1 MPGTGLIKTM
11 KQPLFNLLALSLF
24 FTSIAQS
31 QSATHSDGKDFSAW
45 KLVMADDSVP
55 VDQLV
60 AIQDGTLTLYGKR
73 HPKGIIRTK
82 EVYADYE
89 LSLEWRWPN
98 DPGNGGLMLHC
109 DPEVTTA
116 AWPKCLEVQLMHNKA
131 GNFRKNGETI
141 EVGPERT
148 TKKPFIQRLITD
160 AENPVGE
167 WNALRVI
174 ADGDK
179 VVVYINDQLVNQGE
193 HATTSSGFIALQLEL
208 ADIQFRSIALK
219 HLSH

>member
-1 MPGTGLIKTM
+1 MPATDLIKPM
-11 KQPLFNLLALSLF
+11 KQSFLRLFALSLF

-31 QSATHSDGKDFSAW
+31 QSATHSNGKDFSSW

-60 AIQDGTLTLYGKR
+60 AIQDGILTLYGKG

-82 EVYADYE
+82 EVYANYE

-98 DPGNGGLMLHC
+98 EPGNGGLMLHC

-116 AWPKCLEVQLMHNKA
+116 AWPKCLEVQLMHGKA

-141 EVGPERT
+141 EVEPERT

-160 AENPVGE
+160 AENPIGE
-167 WNALRVI
+167 WNALHVI
-174 ADGDK
+174 ADGDN

-193 HATTSSGFIALQLEL
+193 NATASSGFIALQLEL

-219 HLSH
+219 PLSH

>member
-1 MPGTGLIKTM
+1 M
-11 KQPLFNLLALSLF
+11 KPPLFRLFAIALSLVP
-24 FTSIAQS
+24 IAKS
-31 QSATHSDGKDFSAW
+31 HSATHSDGKDFSAW
-45 KLVMADDSVP
+45 QLVMADESVP

-60 AIQDGTLTLYGKR
+60 AIQDGILTLYGNG

-82 EVYADYE
+82 EVYANYE

-98 DPGNGGLMLHC
+98 EPGNGGLMLHC

-141 EVGPERT
+141 EVEPERT
-148 TKKPFIQRLITD
+148 SNKPFIQRLITD
-160 AENPVGE
+160 AEKPVGE

-174 ADGDK
+174 ADGDS
-179 VVVYINDQLVNQGE
+179 VVVYLNGQLVNQGE
-193 HATTSSGFIALQLEL
+193 HATASSGFIALQLEL

-219 HLSH
+219 QLLHKSIQ

>member
-1 MPGTGLIKTM
+1 M
-11 KQPLFNLLALSLF
+11 KPPLFRLFAIALSLVP
-24 FTSIAQS
+24 IAKS
-31 QSATHSDGKDFSAW
+31 QNATHSDGKDFSAW
-45 KLVMADDSVP
+45 QLVMADESVP

-60 AIQDGTLTLYGKR
+60 AIQDGILTLYGNG

-82 EVYADYE
+82 EVYANYE

-98 DPGNGGLMLHC
+98 KPGNGGLMLHC

-141 EVGPERT
+141 EVEPERT
-148 TKKPFIQRLITD
+148 NNKPFIQRLITD
-160 AENPVGE
+160 AEKPVGE

-174 ADGDK
+174 ADGDS
-179 VVVYINDQLVNQGE
+179 VVVYLNGQLVNQGE
-193 HATTSSGFIALQLEL
+193 HATASSGFIALQLEL

-219 HLSH
+219 QLLH